1 MTTSSPQQSRR
12 HDGGLR
18 HHRRSRRRTRSARR
32 IAALRIA
39 TGFVFLWAFL
49 DKTFGLGYSTPDA
62 RAWINGG
69 SPTNGFLSHVDYG
82 PFKGFFNAIA
92 GNPIADWLFM
102 LGLLGVGVAA
112 IAGAGL
118 RIAAIAGSLMMLM
131 MWVAEWPFAQFTE
144 TGDPTGST
152 NPIVDYHIIYAL
164 ALIVVRRLRRRPVLR
179 CGQLVEQPD
188 VRPAQPLAEVKQLDP
203 AVSSGGP
210 GHHERAGQ

>member
-1 MTTSSPQQSRR
+1 MTTRAATKSTAITAVSATTSEVV
-12 HDGGLR
+12 GG
-18 HHRRSRRRTRSARR
+18 TRFQHVS

-131 MWVAEWPFAQFTE
+131 MWVAEWPLAQFTE

-152 NPIVDYHIIYAL
+152 NPIVDYHLIYAL
-164 ALIVVRRLRRRPVLR
+164 ALIVCAAYGAGRYFGLGNWWSSLTFVRRNPWLR
-179 CGQLVEQPD
+179 
-188 VRPAQPLAEVKQLDP
+188 
-203 AVSSGGP
+203 
-210 GHHERAGQ
+210 

>member
-1 MTTSSPQQSRR
+1 MATTATPRITASPVGRTTSLPTVTVTEEV
-12 HDGGLR
+12 GKVGPV
-18 HHRRSRRRTRSARR
+18 AF
-32 IAALRIA
+32 AALRIA

-131 MWVAEWPFAQFTE
+131 MWVAEWPLAQFTE

-164 ALIVVRRLRRRPVLR
+164 ALIVCAAYGAGRYFGLGNWWSSLTFVRRNPWLR
-179 CGQLVEQPD
+179 
-188 VRPAQPLAEVKQLDP
+188 
-203 AVSSGGP
+203 
-210 GHHERAGQ
+210 